1 MRQRLI
7 RWAGDVLTVAAL
19 AAISAIAGDT
29 AAAPSITAA
38 DQQSFDKWKAELVE
52 NRKEKWLPLA
62 GLFWLKP
69 GENSFGADKDNVIV
83 FPKGPGHA
91 GWFILQGK
99 DVSVRL
105 APGVQATVEGKPI
118 TGAKMEP
125 DTSKSVTIGE
135 MGSLRFHLIVRG
147 ERVGIRLKDLDSA
160 AVRNYRGPDF
170 FPLNMHYRVIAV
182 WEPAE
187 GNRTVDVP
195 NVLGDVTP
203 TPVSGT
209 AVFRL
214 NGQEFRLTDL
224 SEDPKTSL
232 FFVFS
237 DIGRAHV

>member
-1 MRQRLI
+1 MTQRLI
-7 RWAGDVLTVAAL
+7 RMAAADVLTVAAL

-29 AAAPSITAA
+29 PAAPAITAA

-52 NRKEKWLPLA
+52 SRKEKWLPLA
-62 GLFWLKP
+62 GLFWLRP

-83 FPKGPGHA
+83 FPKGPGHG

-99 DVSVRL
+99 DVSVKL
-105 APGVQATVEGKPI
+105 GPGVKATVAGKPI

-125 DTSKSVTIGE
+125 DTSKSVTIVE

-170 FPLNMHYRVIAV
+170 FPLNINYRVVAK

-187 GNRTVDVP
+187 
-195 NVLGDVTP
+195 VTERWMFRMCLVMSRQRLYP
-203 TPVSGT
+203 AQPCSGSM
-209 AVFRL
+209 VRNF
-214 NGQEFRLTDL
+214 G
-224 SEDPKTSL
+224 
-232 FFVFS
+232 
-237 DIGRAHV
+237 